1 MAESDNIVRLAE
13 LQDLTPWLPQCVV
26 GETGKPLA
34 VLANALA
41 AMRAVMPGFFAY
53 NEMLRVPLLMSRSKT
68 GRAIPRPV
76 TE

>member
-13 LQDLTPWLPQCVV
+13 LQDLTPWLPQCVL

-41 AMRAVMPGFFAY
+41 AMRAVMQVFSPTT
-53 NEMLRVPLLMSRSKT
+53 RCCVCRC
-68 GRAIPRPV
+68 
-76 TE
+76 